1 MGSSFVLVL
10 VLLVFL
16 LCFCVSLFLFFKYGS
31 IRKMQTIL
39 DGKLFSKKFLSV
51 CFFQRLLLHFFFKD
65 YFCTFL
71 SFYTTFFFGFMPL
84 FFGFCFVFCM
94 MISLSIFLPLS
105 CTKKK

>member
-1 MGSSFVLVL
+1 MGCFLLFSFFLFLSLFCAFMTVFLCFLSLEQLCVGSCVVGFSVMFLCFFVLI
-10 VLLVFL
+10 FY
-16 LCFCVSLFLFFKYGS
+16 FCFKYGS

-71 SFYTTFFFGFMPL
+71 TFL
-84 FFGFCFVFCM
+84 F
-94 MISLSIFLPLS
+94 
-105 CTKKK
+105 